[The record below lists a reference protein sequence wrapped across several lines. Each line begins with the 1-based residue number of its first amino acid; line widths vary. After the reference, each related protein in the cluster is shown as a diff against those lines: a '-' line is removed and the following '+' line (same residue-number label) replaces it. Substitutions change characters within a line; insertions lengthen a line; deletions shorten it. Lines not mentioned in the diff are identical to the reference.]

1 KLKFGLPWWAYSFPL
16 AAITIASFIMYE
28 QSQAA
33 AYLWIASGLLV
44 ILTVLVVL
52 LITLTLRA
60 VLRHDICK
68 PGH

>member
-1 KLKFGLPWWAYSFPL
+1 
-16 AAITIASFIMYE
+16 MYE
-28 QSQAA
+28 QSQTA

-44 ILTVLVVL
+44 VLTVLVVL
-52 LITLTLRA
+52 LVTLTLRA